1 VRVSK
6 ESLRGRLL
14 RQSETHPDLLGSG
27 ESSSTRTRRGN
38 WKDNGTELRSLPD
51 VCYVTF
57 PNSPTKFSGKGLDRY
72 AYELIR
78 GASLQCGLETS
89 VVTSRTRRAN
99 YILREAE
106 TVFRLR
112 QIRARIFHATSEY
125 GLGCLLLAKKRPIVV
140 TIHDLL
146 PQLFFRHAPLVYA
159 NQIFRLNL
167 ARYADRVISTST
179 FYSDLFVRTLNIPK
193 DRIEVVHYGVDHL
206 TFRPR
211 RERTKGR
218 ISRVLYIGGLNPLK
232 GASDLIRAFAD
243 FCKSE
248 SAELLIGGRGKHSE
262 VLMELS
268 RKAGMA
274 EKVSFLGYVEED
286 QLPDL
291 YNSADVLVWPSY
303 MGFGLST
310 LEAMSCGTPVIAANC
325 LDSPEYLGNSA
336 ILYSPGDVVQLRD
349 ALSSVLSADSS
360 WKRRSDDA
368 LKWSEHFSWSKMAK
382 DVLRLYDGLYDPTG
396 NDFRNVS

>member
-1 VRVSK
+1 MR
-6 ESLRGRLL
+6 R
-14 RQSETHPDLLGSG
+14 SETQENFPDTANL
-27 ESSSTRTRRGN
+27 SSQMSPDNSDDNRTMP
-38 WKDNGTELRSLPD
+38 RSSLD

-57 PNSPTKFSGKGLDRY
+57 PNSPTKLSGIGLDRY

-78 GASLQCGLETS
+78 GMSLHCGLDTN
-89 VVTSRTRRAN
+89 VVAPRTKKSN

-112 QIRARIFHATSEY
+112 QIRARIFHSTSEY

-146 PQLFFRHAPLVYA
+146 PQLFFRHSPLVYA

-179 FYSDLFVRTLNIPK
+179 FYSRLLTRTLNIPR
-193 DRIEVVHYGVDHL
+193 DRIEVVRYGVDHL
-206 TFRPR
+206 AFKPR
-211 RERTKGR
+211 KERTKG
-218 ISRVLYIGGLNPLK
+218 SVSQVLYIGGLNSLK
-232 GASDLIRAFAD
+232 GASDLIEAFAR
-243 FCKSE
+243 FSKSE
-248 SAELLIGGRGKHSE
+248 NAQLLIGGRGKHSTA
-262 VLMELS
+262 LMELS
-268 RKAGMA
+268 RKAGVA
-274 EKVSFLGYVEED
+274 EKITFLGYVEED

-325 LDSPEYLGNSA
+325 LDSSEYLGNSA
-336 ILYSPGDVVQLRD
+336 LFYSPGNVRQLHD
-349 ALSSVLSADSS
+349 ALDTVLSAESS
-360 WKRRSDDA
+360 WKRWSDDA
-368 LKWSEHFSWSKMAK
+368 IKWSDHFSWDKMAK
-382 DVLRLYDGLYDPTG
+382 DVARLYDGI
-396 NDFRNVS
+396 